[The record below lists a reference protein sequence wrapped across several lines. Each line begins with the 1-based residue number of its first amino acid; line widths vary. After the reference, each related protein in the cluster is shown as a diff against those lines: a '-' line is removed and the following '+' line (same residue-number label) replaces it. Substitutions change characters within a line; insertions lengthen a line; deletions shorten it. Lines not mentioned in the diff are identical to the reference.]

1 MALNSL
7 ISADVVLRIYP
18 LTLPFG
24 SPVIQFFLCPDAS
37 TKKGGIP
44 LTGAQ
49 KRGGCVFSSDFRPIS
64 RHLWNA
70 NRKSCALLIRDIAMT
85 QSDLEKLGVT

>member
-7 ISADVVLRIYP
+7 ISADVPLRIYP

-24 SPVIQFFLCPDAS
+24 SPAILVFLCPDAS

-49 KRGGCVFSSDFRPIS
+49 KRGGCVFS
-64 RHLWNA
+64 
-70 NRKSCALLIRDIAMT
+70 LLVLQACSHNIVKF
-85 QSDLEKLGVT
+85 LKYFPLC